1 MLGKF
6 NLVKATWSMTGL
18 ATKVAIFAIASTI
31 GVANVV
37 GSADAALN
45 ATAFNT
51 SNQNI
56 NSGKLSLTL
65 SSGSASAGFGTA
77 IVGMKPLDTQ
87 TRFVDYTNDGD
98 LAFLTPTLSIAAY
111 TSAGSGGTIITAGSA
126 DAILTTGAAA
136 VTSGMR
142 VWVQNCSTAWA
153 FTAGSSSSAATCS
166 GTTSDVISTGSGT
179 ATVLNRAVPIATLI
193 AAGAAG
199 TAMTN
204 LVNTPNYVNRLMYTL
219 YIPDKTETTVNGR
232 TNALYATPA
241 LDPTSI
247 QGKNAW
253 VTWTVEVKQPAL
265 TTGNS

>member
-1 MLGKF
+1 MLGK
-6 NLVKATWSMTGL
+6 LKVAKGSWSILGL
-18 ATKVAIFAIASTI
+18 SGKVAILGIAATI
-31 GVANVV
+31 GVANVS
-37 GSADAALN
+37 GGAGAALN

-51 SNQNI
+51 ANQNI

-65 SSGSASAGFGTA
+65 SAGSASAGFGTA
-77 IVGMKPLDTQ
+77 ITGMKPLDTQ

-98 LAFLTPTLSIAAY
+98 LAFLTPTLGITAY

-136 VTSGMR
+136 VTNGIR
-142 VWVQNCSTAWA
+142 VWVQNCSASWA
-153 FTAGSSSSAATCS
+153 FTAGSSSSSATCS
-166 GTTSDVISTGSGT
+166 GTTTDVISTGSGT

-193 AAGAAG
+193 AAGVGG

-204 LVNTPNYVNRLMYTL
+204 LINTPAYVNHLMYTL
-219 YIPDKTETTVNGR
+219 YIPDKTETTVNGK

-241 LDPTSI
+241 LDPASI

>member
-1 MLGKF
+1 MLGKL
-6 NLVKATWSMTGL
+6 NLLKASWSFTSL
-18 ATKVAIFAIASTI
+18 AAKVGVITVATTI
-31 GVANVV
+31 GLANVV
-37 GSADAALN
+37 GSAGASLN

-51 SNQNI
+51 ANQNI

-65 SSGSASAGFGTA
+65 SAGSASAGFGTA
-77 IVGMKPLDTQ
+77 ITGMKPLDTQ

-98 LAFLTPTLSIAAY
+98 LAFLTPDLGITAY

-136 VTSGMR
+136 VTSGIR
-142 VWVQNCSTAWA
+142 VWVQNCAAAWT
-153 FTAGSSSSAATCS
+153 FTAGSSSSAATCAS
-166 GTTSDVISTGSGT
+166 PSDVISTGSGT

-193 AAGAAG
+193 AAGVSG

-204 LVNTPNYVNRLMYTL
+204 LINTPAYVNHLMYTL
-219 YIPDKTETTVNGR
+219 YIPDKTETTVNGK

-241 LDPTSI
+241 LDPASI

>member
-6 NLVKATWSMTGL
+6 DLLKGSWSITGFMGKAAVLG
-18 ATKVAIFAIASTI
+18 IAATI
-31 GVANVV
+31 GIANIV
-37 GSADAALN
+37 GGAGAALN

-51 SNQNI
+51 ANQNI

-65 SSGSASAGFGTA
+65 SAGSASAGFGTA
-77 IVGMKPLDTQ
+77 ITGMKPLDTQ

-98 LAFLTPTLSIAAY
+98 LAFLTPTLSITAY
-111 TSAGSGGTIITAGSA
+111 TSSGSGGTIITAGSA

-136 VTSGMR
+136 VTSGIR
-142 VWVQNCSTAWA
+142 VWVQNCAAAWT
-153 FTAGSSSSAATCS
+153 FTAGSSSSAASCASPT
-166 GTTSDVISTGSGT
+166 DVISTGSGT

-193 AAGAAG
+193 AAGGSG

-204 LVNTPNYVNRLMYTL
+204 LINTPAYVNHLMYTL
-219 YIPDKTETTVNGR
+219 YIPDKSETTVNGK

-241 LDPTSI
+241 LDPASI

-253 VTWTVEVKQPAL
+253 VTWQVEVKQPAL
-265 TTGNS
+265 TSGNS